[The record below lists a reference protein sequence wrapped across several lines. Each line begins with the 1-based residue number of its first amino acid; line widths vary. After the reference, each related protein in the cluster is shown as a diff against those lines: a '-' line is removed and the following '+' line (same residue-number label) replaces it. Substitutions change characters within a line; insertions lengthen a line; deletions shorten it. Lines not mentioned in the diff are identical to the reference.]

1 MTTRLPA
8 LCWACERRTAGA
20 DGATCEA
27 FLGGIPFEIIGLA
40 EDHREPYPGDNGLQ
54 FVQADTSA
62 AKTAY
67 ADWLRFHEIAGEG
80 VERADL
86 NPTGDDDVF
95 KRYWVYEEGRARWNT
110 FTELVAHLVKH
121 VSPNKA
127 KRIAADWFHE
137 RFGFWPGDDR
147 NRVRQGKPPRGDR
160 IGPG

>member
-8 LCWACERRTAGA
+8 LCWACERRNAGET
-20 DGATCEA
+20 ATCEA
-27 FLGGIPFEIIGLA
+27 FPGGIPDDIIAFG

-54 FVQADTSA
+54 FVQADTEA
-62 AKTAY
+62 ARVAY
-67 ADWLRFHEIAGEG
+67 EDWTRFSEVDD

-110 FTELVAHLVKH
+110 WRELVAHLAKH

-127 KRIAADWFHE
+127 KRIASDWFHE